1 MGLVLNLKKK
11 LGSLVNLVLVE
22 LSCLYIKVK
31 VKQTMKKQ
39 DNSSFKMSLQSRLT
53 MESQHFTIATSSVD
67 TIKRIT
73 MEKNSQEIITHIL
86 DWVINRMDSMD
97 EVDQIYDKLSLIDEY
112 YEWLNFDENQKF
124 EVITLDRIKKVEYDE
139 IVDHKENID

>member
-1 MGLVLNLKKK
+1 
-11 LGSLVNLVLVE
+11 
-22 LSCLYIKVK
+22 
-31 VKQTMKKQ
+31 
-39 DNSSFKMSLQSRLT
+39 
-53 MESQHFTIATSSVD
+53 
-67 TIKRIT
+67 